1 MKSIIALAGSFLIAA
16 SAFAAEPQKPLQLA
30 ANGAAVVKTA
40 QRAPAKNATGDSRFD
55 NYALESM
62 GCCGLK

>member
-1 MKSIIALAGSFLIAA
+1 MKSIIALAGSLLIAA
-16 SAFAAEPQKPLQLA
+16 SAFAAEPQKPIQIA
-30 ANGAAVVKTA
+30 ASTPAMTKSA
-40 QRAPAKNATGDSRFD
+40 QRAPAKRLVADTRFD